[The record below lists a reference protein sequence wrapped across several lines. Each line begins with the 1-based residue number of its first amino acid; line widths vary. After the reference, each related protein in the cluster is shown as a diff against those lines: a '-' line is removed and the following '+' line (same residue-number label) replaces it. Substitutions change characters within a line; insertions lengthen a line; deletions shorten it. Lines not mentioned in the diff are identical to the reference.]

1 MYLHRGSRDPSRL
14 RVRCNLSRPQSRP
27 SRSRGGPDFDMGASP
42 VRAPDGGRYAPT
54 RLPYTAAPASCTLPS
69 RRGRRGSEACVYLSS
84 SSATPLPRLI
94 SCWSSPIEPHCVAAA
109 SSSTG
114 IGMDVGGQDKLKALT
129 FQRLHPKT
137 YLERFL
143 AENVRPDSRE
153 FDEWRDISVN
163 VGQSHEV
170 RSVGS
175 WKFE

>member
-1 MYLHRGSRDPSRL
+1 
-14 RVRCNLSRPQSRP
+14 
-27 SRSRGGPDFDMGASP
+27 
-42 VRAPDGGRYAPT
+42 
-54 RLPYTAAPASCTLPS
+54 
-69 RRGRRGSEACVYLSS
+69 
-84 SSATPLPRLI
+84 
-94 SCWSSPIEPHCVAAA
+94 
-109 SSSTG
+109 
-114 IGMDVGGQDKLKALT
+114 MDVGGQDKLKALT